1 MAKKFEDMTEQERLA
16 YNRKRKI
23 REDGKKLKE
32 YEHRMRITM
41 KKVGQTFDA
50 FAVNQR
56 KSREAALGTCALKA
70 LDSVREL
77 MRSKELEPGSLEF
90 MISECP
96 TLDEN
101 GKKTFHCRVIYSV
114 TTHER
119 AYTDEEIRA
128 EIEKTFEAMMRE
140 TDILFPVE
148 AEQAEEATQQI

>member
-41 KKVGQTFDA
+41 KKEGRTFDA

-56 KSREAALGTCALKA
+56 KSREAALGACALKA

-128 EIEKTFEAMMRE
+128 EIEKTFEQMMRE

-148 AEQAEEATQQI
+148 AEPAEAGA

>member
-41 KKVGQTFDA
+41 KKEGRTFDA

-56 KSREAALGTCALKA
+56 KSREAALGACALKA

-77 MRSKELEPGSLEF
+77 MRSVAIP
-90 MISECP
+90 
-96 TLDEN
+96 
-101 GKKTFHCRVIYSV
+101 
-114 TTHER
+114 
-119 AYTDEEIRA
+119 
-128 EIEKTFEAMMRE
+128 AMGEWVGCAQKGQVLAVRG
-140 TDILFPVE
+140 IFFI
-148 AEQAEEATQQI
+148 Q

>member
-1 MAKKFEDMTEQERLA
+1 MAKKFENMTEQERLA

-32 YEHRMRITM
+32 YEHRLRITM
-41 KKVGQTFDA
+41 KKAGQRFDA

-56 KSREAALGTCALKA
+56 KSREAALGACALKA

-77 MRSKELEPGSLEF
+77 MRSRELEPNSLEF
-90 MISECP
+90 MITECP

-101 GKKTFHCRVIYSV
+101 GKKTFHCSVLYSV

-119 AYTDEEIRA
+119 AYTDDEIKA
-128 EIEKTFEAMMRE
+128 EIEKTFEQMMRE
-140 TDILFPVE
+140 TDMLFPVE
-148 AEQAEEATQQI
+148 AEPAEAGA